1 LVKFFFNFFKGNKR
15 TVKAKKN
22 ILASFLIKGVSI
34 IIGFLL
40 IRITLRYLDKTEYG
54 IWLTLTSFLTWFTF
68 FEIGLGNGLKNK
80 LAESLAKKDYHLGRI
95 YVSTTYAILTIVI
108 GIVSLIFFIAN
119 FFIDWTLILNTPK
132 EMISELTI
140 LSSIVFGFFFLRFVL
155 KLIGIVLYAD
165 QRPAV
170 ANSFG
175 PIGNLIVLI
184 IIFILTKTT
193 DGSLIYLGWTLSLIP
208 VLVLIIASIYFYQTD
223 YKKIAPSMKY
233 VVFSYSRDLFTLGVK
248 FFIIQISALVM
259 FQSSNIIIAQFFG
272 PSEVTSYNIGYK
284 LFSVISM
291 LFNIIVTPFWAAYT
305 EAWVKKDILWIKRT
319 VNNMFKIWLGFIFL
333 GVFLLFISI
342 PFFNFWIGKEEMID
356 IPISFKLKVALMIYF
371 LLFTFGNIFNT
382 FINGVGKIKV
392 QMYSLLL
399 GAFLFIPISFF
410 LIKELKWGIES
421 VVIASILANFYSPLI
436 APYQYYKII
445 NNKANGIWNQ

>member
-1 LVKFFFNFFKGNKR
+1 MFSFIYNFFKGNKR
-15 TVKAKKN
+15 TIKAKKN
-22 ILASFLIKGVSI
+22 IVASFLIKGVSI
-34 IIGFLL
+34 VIGFIL

-80 LAESLAKKDYHLGRI
+80 LAEAIARKDYHLGRI

-108 GIVSLIFFIAN
+108 GAVSLIFLIAN

-132 EMISELTI
+132 EMIHELTI

-175 PIGNLIVLI
+175 PIGNLLVLI
-184 IIFILTKTT
+184 IIFVLTKTT
-193 DGSLIYLGWTLSLIP
+193 DGSLVVLGWTLSLIP

-223 YKKIAPSMKY
+223 YKKIAPSVEY
-233 VVFSYSRDLFTLGVK
+233 VKFSYSKDLFTLGVK
-248 FFIIQISALVM
+248 FFIIQISALIM

-284 LFSVISM
+284 LFSVIMM

-305 EAWVKKDILWIKRT
+305 EAWVKKDILWIKKT
-319 VNNMFKIWLGFIFL
+319 VNNILKIWVGFIFI
-333 GVFLLFISI
+333 GVFLLIISV
-342 PFFNFWIGKEEMID
+342 PFFNFWIGKEEMQD
-356 IPISFKLKVALMIYF
+356 ISISFKLKVALMIYF
-371 LLFTFGNIFNT
+371 LVFTFGNIFNT

-392 QMYSLLL
+392 QMYSLLI
-399 GAFLFIPISFF
+399 GAFLFIPIAFF

-436 APYQYYKII
+436 APYQYYKIV
-445 NNKANGIWNQ
+445 NEKAHGIWNK

>member
-1 LVKFFFNFFKGNKR
+1 MHSFIVNFFKGNKR

-22 ILASFLIKGVSI
+22 ILASFFIKGISI

-54 IWLTLTSFLTWFTF
+54 IWLTLTSFLIWFTF

-80 LAESLAKKDYHLGRI
+80 LAESLAKRDYHLGRI

-108 GIVSLIFFIAN
+108 GVVSLIFFIAN

-175 PIGNLIVLI
+175 PIGNLLVLI
-184 IIFILTKTT
+184 IVFILTKTT
-193 DGSLIYLGWTLSLIP
+193 DGSLVLLGWTLSLIP

-233 VVFSYSRDLFTLGVK
+233 VEFSYSRDLFTLGVK
-248 FFIIQISALVM
+248 FFIIQISALIM

-319 VNNMFKIWLGFIFL
+319 VNNMFKIWVGFIFL
-333 GVFLLFISI
+333 GVILLFISV
-342 PFFNFWIGKEEMID
+342 PFFNFWIGKEQMVD
-356 IPISFKLKVALMIYF
+356 IPISFKLKVALMVYF